1 MLLRYDINQTI
12 FGSTAILLLKTF
24 LTFKSSVAREIFFL
38 SLKLLY
44 LLFVAQK
51 VTKTPGT
58 RGVQIAP
65 VSARELL

>member
-1 MLLRYDINQTI
+1 MSSS
-12 FGSTAILLLKTF
+12 F
-24 LTFKSSVAREIFFL
+24 FKEF
-38 SLKLLY
+38 LY

-58 RGVQIAP
+58 RGVQVAP

>member
-1 MLLRYDINQTI
+1 
-12 FGSTAILLLKTF
+12 
-24 LTFKSSVAREIFFL
+24 VAREIFFL

-58 RGVQIAP
+58 RGVQVAP